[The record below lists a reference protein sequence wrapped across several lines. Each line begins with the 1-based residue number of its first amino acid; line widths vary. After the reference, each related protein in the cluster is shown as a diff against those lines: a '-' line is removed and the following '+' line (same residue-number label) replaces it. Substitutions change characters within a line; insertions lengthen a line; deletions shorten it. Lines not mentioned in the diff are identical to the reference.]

1 MNKAFEKTGNAA
13 AAARP
18 EEGDPDDTFIDLYVA
33 DVAVPMIGRSLL
45 GDEGIH
51 VCNADHD
58 LHVAIGSAFGDFNLI
73 QIARG
78 VVVDRGPEEVA
89 KIASTAAG
97 CDLWR
102 ILP

>member
-1 MNKAFEKTGNAA
+1 MLVDG
-13 AAARP
+13 
-18 EEGDPDDTFIDLYVA
+18 
-33 DVAVPMIGRSLL
+33 SLL

-51 VCNADHD
+51 VCNTDHD
-58 LHVAIGSAFGDFNLI
+58 LHIAVGSALGDFNLI

-89 KIASTAAG
+89 KIANIAAG